1 MSASAVTLTGGS
13 SEEILAADQN
23 RDFYT
28 LQLHTLFPVYL
39 AFGEDASDASGLRLT
54 NIGDSVRVKG
64 SKARLACNGYAAS
77 TPTIGIET
85 FEDVEYTP
93 GPLYDVG

>member
-1 MSASAVTLTGGS
+1 MSASAATLTGS
-13 SEEILAADQN
+13 KSEEILAADGN

-28 LQLHTLFPVYL
+28 LELHSLHPVYL
-39 AFGEDASDASGLRLT
+39 AFGEDAADATGIRLT

-64 SKARLACNGYAAS
+64 AKARLACNGYAAS

-85 FEDVEYTP
+85 YEDVEYRS

>member
-1 MSASAVTLTGGS
+1 MSASAVTLVGS
-13 SEEILAADQN
+13 TSEEILAADAH

-28 LQLHTLFPVYL
+28 LQLHTLEPVYL
-39 AFGEDASDASGLRLT
+39 AFGEDAADATGLRLT

-64 SKARLACNGYAAS
+64 VKARLACNGYAAA

-85 FEDVEYTP
+85 VEDVEYRP
-93 GPLYDVG
+93 GPLFDVG